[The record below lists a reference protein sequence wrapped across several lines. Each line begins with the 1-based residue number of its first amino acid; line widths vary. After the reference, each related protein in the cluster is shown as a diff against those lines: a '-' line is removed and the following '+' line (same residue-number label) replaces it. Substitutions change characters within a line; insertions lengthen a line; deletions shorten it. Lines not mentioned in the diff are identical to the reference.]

1 MYLHNCTCMYT
12 STFLHIRQMLDIV
25 HILHRIHT
33 ALSLSL
39 SFSFSHSICAYVYMK
54 TIVKK
59 NIWCTVHVHIHKH
72 LRMQHIR
79 TDIHMHIYMH
89 GHHTEIIKSSRWR
102 VMIETLEGRVQH
114 LSEALSPPYWAKL
127 DSWRRV
133 DSGTWSL
140 GWKKTY
146 VIYCKKPCG
155 SAAVA
160 SKLGILG
167 IPRGSIED
175 VLQRL
180 RAIFGG
186 LQSAHVGMAGLPD
199 GLRFGQGWAR
209 CPTSRLGVGEQLI
222 DGLVGGLEH
231 EFYDFSIYIG
241 NFIIPTDE
249 LIFFR
254 GVETPTTNQ

>member
-1 MYLHNCTCMYT
+1 MMMMMNDEWWM
-12 STFLHIRQMLDIV
+12 MNDE
-25 HILHRIHT
+25 
-33 ALSLSL
+33 
-39 SFSFSHSICAYVYMK
+39 
-54 TIVKK
+54 
-59 NIWCTVHVHIHKH
+59 WW
-72 LRMQHIR
+72 RMNDEWWMMNDDDDR
-79 TDIHMHIYMH
+79 NP
-89 GHHTEIIKSSRWR
+89 
-102 VMIETLEGRVQH
+102 LPGRVQH

-231 EFYDFSIYIG
+231 EFYDGIYLLMAI
-241 NFIIPTDE
+241 
-249 LIFFR
+249 
-254 GVETPTTNQ
+254 